1 MPPPQPPLPG
11 TPRAQSGTELR
22 GGGGGVPPTR
32 SALPHPQRD
41 KQQVPEQGHLSPG
54 GGSLARTGA
63 LEESGDAFRSGREF
77 RTGLSEP
84 DGETVSPAGR
94 LLSRQELRSLVTQE
108 QAHLREPTGRPAVF
122 RSAPRGQ
129 SPASS
134 PGPGG
139 PCRRGPAAPSLH
151 LQLMFSMV
159 LLLCALLCTFSTGTP
174 QVTKTLKRKRQRT
187 KPRAGAQPKSLAQG
201 GGQVPGAGPPC
212 PGPYFT

>member
-1 MPPPQPPLPG
+1 MTNNKSQSRATYPRGAVPWLEPG
-11 TPRAQSGTELR
+11 HWRKVETP
-22 GGGGGVPPTR
+22 
-32 SALPHPQRD
+32 SAAA
-41 KQQVPEQGHLSPG
+41 
-54 GGSLARTGA
+54 GS
-63 LEESGDAFRSGREF
+63 SGR
-77 RTGLSEP
+77 
-84 DGETVSPAGR
+84 
-94 LLSRQELRSLVTQE
+94 
-108 QAHLREPTGRPAVF
+108 VF
-122 RSAPRGQ
+122 RSPMGRLSPPQDVCSQGRNYAHWSPRNKRILENPRAVLLFSALLLGGRAQQAPRSQ
-129 SPASS
+129 ET

-212 PGPYFT
+212 PGPCFT

>member
-1 MPPPQPPLPG
+1 MPLPQPPLPG

-22 GGGGGVPPTR
+22 WGGGPPTR
-32 SALPHPQRD
+32 STLPHPQRD

-54 GGSLARTGA
+54 GGSLARTRA
-63 LEESGDAFRSGREF
+63 LEESGDAFRSGREL
-77 RTGLSEP
+77 RTGLLEP
-84 DGETVSPAGR
+84 DGRLSPPQDVCSQGR
-94 LLSRQELRSLVTQE
+94 NYAHWSPRNKRILENPRAVLLFSALL
-108 QAHLREPTGRPAVF
+108 LGGRAQQ
-122 RSAPRGQ
+122 APRSQ
-129 SPASS
+129 ET

-187 KPRAGAQPKSLAQG
+187 KP
-201 GGQVPGAGPPC
+201 
-212 PGPYFT
+212 